1 MRKICRREQRRV
13 LKFWS
18 FPVKG
23 SPYCPA
29 PSAHVTVG
37 KRFEFGSSCPQNKFL
52 LVSPLSATR
61 YIDLGLQ
68 QQTMERERND

>member
-1 MRKICRREQRRV
+1 M
-13 LKFWS
+13 S
-18 FPVKG
+18 G

-29 PSAHVTVG
+29 PSADVKVYQ
-37 KRFEFGSSCPQNKFL
+37 RFEFGSSCPHNKFL